1 MHRRR
6 FFRAAAA
13 ISASGW
19 LGCEQRER
27 ALAANAG
34 SFFDAGSCGV
44 DRGASNA
51 EVVPFEGEAGP
62 FGVAEGAGLGG
73 RLYTDLSRLDMG
85 RLITANEDFYVRT
98 RYPDLLDPGAPWT
111 VTLGGLVA
119 QPVTLALADVLA
131 LEQ

>member
-27 ALAANAG
+27 ALGVSAG
-34 SFFDAGSCGV
+34 SFFDAGSCAA
-44 DRGASNA
+44 DEGASSA

-62 FGVAEGAGLGG
+62 FGVAEGAGVGG
-73 RLYTDLSRLDMG
+73 RLYTDLSRLDAG
-85 RLITANEDFYVRT
+85 RWITANEDFYVRT
-98 RYPDLLDPGAPWT
+98 RYPDLLDPSAPWS

-119 QPVTLALADVLA
+119 DPL
-131 LEQ
+131 